1 MDYFGEVGSLIN
13 VLSSNAKIPVKN
25 NLIGPSVAT
34 GDWTPEMIWDT
45 NYVQT
50 YTSSLMALSVEQYAH
65 LLNLNIS
72 SNKKLF

>member
-50 YTSSLMALSVEQYAH
+50 YTSSLMALSVEQYALLPTLFTHH
-65 LLNLNIS
+65 LTPL
-72 SNKKLF
+72 